1 MQMISKLMI
10 YLRLARLDKPVG
22 IYLLL
27 WPSLM
32 GLMLGGLN
40 EGYIDFENYLFVLA
54 GAILAR
60 SCGCVINDIS
70 DHKFDKLVSRTKDR
84 PIAKGEV
91 SLKGAWIFFFILA
104 SSCLSLLIFVPKTT
118 VEISLVIAVFILIY
132 PLTKR
137 FLKAPQFFLGITFG
151 SGTLISYSL
160 ASPNFSISIMIL
172 FLGAVLWIVS
182 FDTIYALEDED
193 DDRIIGINSTPILWE
208 DKTIIISKILHLLF
222 YASLFLIFYVNQ
234 FSLLFLAILF
244 ILLCI
249 YFYQYSLVNEGE
261 YLKAF
266 KTNHWVGMLATI
278 GFAAEIFLI

>member
-1 MQMISKLMI
+1 MISKLMI

-27 WPSLM
+27 WPSLI
-32 GLMLGGLN
+32 GLMLGISNSGIYDLKN
-40 EGYIDFENYLFVLA
+40 FFIVLI
-54 GAILAR
+54 GSILVR

-70 DHKFDKLVSRTKDR
+70 DYKFDKLVSRTKDR
-84 PIAKGEV
+84 PIAKGEI
-91 SLKGAWIFFFILA
+91 SLKSAWIFFCILA
-104 SSCLSLLIFVPKTT
+104 SSCLGLLMFVPKTT
-118 VEISLVIAVFILIY
+118 AQISVVIAVFILMY
-132 PLTKR
+132 PMTKR
-137 FLKAPQFFLGITFG
+137 FLKAPQIFLGITFG

-160 ASPNFSISIMIL
+160 VSTNFSLSIFIM
-172 FLGAVLWIVS
+172 FLGTILWIIS
-182 FDTIYALEDED
+182 FDTIYALEDVD
-193 DDRIIGINSTPILWE
+193 DDRVIGINSTPILWE

-222 YASLFLIFYVNQ
+222 YFSLLLIFYVNQ

-249 YFYQYSLVNEGE
+249 FLYQYSLVAERK

-266 KTNHWVGMLATI
+266 KTNHWVGMFATI

>member
-1 MQMISKLMI
+1 MI
-10 YLRLARLDKPVG
+10 YFKLARLDKPIG
-22 IYLLL
+22 TYLLL

-32 GLMLGGLN
+32 GLMLGGISSN
-40 EGYIDFENYLFVLA
+40 IYAVKNFFIVLI
-54 GAILAR
+54 GAILVR

-70 DHKFDKLVSRTKDR
+70 DHKYDKLVSRTQDR
-84 PIAKGEV
+84 PIASGQI
-91 SLKGAWIFFFILA
+91 SLREAWLFFFILA
-104 SSCLSLLIFVPKTT
+104 LSSLCLLLFVPITT
-118 VEISLVIAVFILIY
+118 IYISMIIAVFILFY

-160 ASPNFSISIMIL
+160 VKTSLSLSILLL
-172 FLGAVLWIVS
+172 FTGTVLWIIS
-182 FDTIYALEDED
+182 FDTIYALEDVD
-193 DDRIIGINSTPILWE
+193 DDRVIGINSTPILWE
-208 DKTIIISKILHLLF
+208 GKPIIISKILHLLF
-222 YASLFLIFYVNQ
+222 YFSLLLIFYVNQ

-249 YFYQYSLVNEGE
+249 FLYQYSLVDERK

-266 KTNHWVGMLATI
+266 KINHWVGMLATI

>member
-40 EGYIDFENYLFVLA
+40 EGYIDFKNYLIVLA
-54 GAILAR
+54 GAILVR

-104 SSCLSLLIFVPKTT
+104 SSCLSLLMFVPKTT

-172 FLGAVLWIVS
+172 FLGAVMWIIS
-182 FDTIYALEDED
+182 FDTIYAFEDIED
-193 DDRIIGINSTPILWE
+193 DIKIGINSTPILWG
-208 DKTIIISKILHLLF
+208 DKTLIISNYLHLAF
-222 YASLFLIFYVNQ
+222 YTSLAFIGYINE
-234 FSLLFLAILF
+234 FSLLYMVMLIVLF
-244 ILLCI
+244 GLYI
-249 YFYQYSLVNEGE
+249 
-261 YLKAF
+261 
-266 KTNHWVGMLATI
+266 
-278 GFAAEIFLI
+278 

>member
-1 MQMISKLMI
+1 MISKLMI

-27 WPSLM
+27 WPSLI
-32 GLMLGGLN
+32 GLMLGISNSGIYDLKN
-40 EGYIDFENYLFVLA
+40 FFIVLI
-54 GAILAR
+54 GSILVR

-70 DHKFDKLVSRTKDR
+70 DYKFDKLVSRTKDR
-84 PIAKGEV
+84 PIAKGEI
-91 SLKGAWIFFFILA
+91 SLKSAWIFFSILA
-104 SSCLSLLIFVPKTT
+104 SSCLGLLIFVPKTT
-118 VEISLVIAVFILIY
+118 AQISVVIAVFILMY
-132 PLTKR
+132 PMTKR
-137 FLKAPQFFLGITFG
+137 FLKAPQIFLGITFG

-160 ASPNFSISIMIL
+160 VSTNFSLSIFIM
-172 FLGAVLWIVS
+172 FLGTILWIIS
-182 FDTIYALEDED
+182 FDTIYALEDVD
-193 DDRIIGINSTPILWE
+193 DDRVIGINSTPILWE

-222 YASLFLIFYVNQ
+222 YFSLLLIFYVNQ

-249 YFYQYSLVNEGE
+249 FLYQYSLVAERK

-266 KTNHWVGMLATI
+266 KTNHWVGMFATI

>member
-1 MQMISKLMI
+1 MISKLMI

-27 WPSLM
+27 WPSLI
-32 GLMLGGLN
+32 GLMLGISNSGIYDLKN
-40 EGYIDFENYLFVLA
+40 FFIVLI
-54 GAILAR
+54 GSILVR

-70 DHKFDKLVSRTKDR
+70 DYKFDKLVSRTKDR
-84 PIAKGEV
+84 PIAKGEI
-91 SLKGAWIFFFILA
+91 SLKSAWIFFCILA
-104 SSCLSLLIFVPKTT
+104 SSCLGLLMFVPKTT
-118 VEISLVIAVFILIY
+118 AQISVVIAVFILMY
-132 PLTKR
+132 PMTKR

-160 ASPNFSISIMIL
+160 VSTNFSLSIFLM
-172 FLGAVLWIVS
+172 FLGTILWIIS
-182 FDTIYALEDED
+182 FDTIYALEDVD
-193 DDRIIGINSTPILWE
+193 DDRVIGINSTPILWE

-222 YASLFLIFYVNQ
+222 YFSLLLIFYVNQ

-249 YFYQYSLVNEGE
+249 FLYQYSLVAERK

-266 KTNHWVGMLATI
+266 KTNHWVGMFATI

>member
-40 EGYIDFENYLFVLA
+40 EGYIDFENYLIVLA

-70 DHKFDKLVSRTKDR
+70 DHKFDKLVSRTKNR

-104 SSCLSLLIFVPKTT
+104 SSCLSLLLFVPKTT
-118 VEISLVIAVFILIY
+118 VQISLVIGVFILIY

-172 FLGAVLWIVS
+172 FLGAVLWIIS

-266 KTNHWVGMLATI
+266 KTNHWVGMFATI

>member
-1 MQMISKLMI
+1 MISKLMI

-40 EGYIDFENYLFVLA
+40 EGYIDFENYLIVLA

-91 SLKGAWIFFFILA
+91 SLKGAWIFFYILT
-104 SSCLSLLIFVPKTT
+104 SSCLSLLMFVPKTT
-118 VEISLVIAVFILIY
+118 VQISLVVAVFILIY

-160 ASPNFSISIMIL
+160 ASLNFSISIMIL

-222 YASLFLIFYVNQ
+222 YASLFLIFYINQ

-266 KTNHWVGMLATI
+266 KINHWVGMFATI

>member
-40 EGYIDFENYLFVLA
+40 EGYIDFENYLIVLA
-54 GAILAR
+54 GAILVR

-70 DHKFDKLVSRTKDR
+70 DYKFDKLVSRTKDR

-104 SSCLSLLIFVPKTT
+104 SSCLSLLMFVPKTT
-118 VEISLVIAVFILIY
+118 VQISLVVAIFILIY

-172 FLGAVLWIVS
+172 FLGAVLWIIS

-249 YFYQYSLVNEGE
+249 YFYQYNLVNEGE

>member
-1 MQMISKLMI
+1 MISKLMI

-40 EGYIDFENYLFVLA
+40 EGYIDFENYLIVLA
-54 GAILAR
+54 GAILVR

-91 SLKGAWIFFFILA
+91 SLKGAWIFFYILA
-104 SSCLSLLIFVPKTT
+104 SSCLSLLMFVPKTT

-172 FLGAVLWIVS
+172 FLGAVLWIAS

-193 DDRIIGINSTPILWE
+193 DDRVIGINSTPILWE

-244 ILLCI
+244 ILLFI

-278 GFAAEIFLI
+278 GFAAEIFQI

>member
-40 EGYIDFENYLFVLA
+40 EGYIDFENYLIVLA
-54 GAILAR
+54 GAILVR

-70 DHKFDKLVSRTKDR
+70 DYKFDKLVSRTKDR
-84 PIAKGEV
+84 PIANGEV
-91 SLKGAWIFFFILA
+91 SLKGAWIFFYILA
-104 SSCLSLLIFVPKTT
+104 SSCLSLLMFVPKTT
-118 VEISLVIAVFILIY
+118 VQISLVVAIFILIY

-172 FLGAVLWIVS
+172 FLGAVLWIIS

-249 YFYQYSLVNEGE
+249 YFYQYNLVNERK